1 MKLRVIFLTPILIF
15 AQFQHIAAEAAQTVK
30 DWTIPAIYGLDRC
43 TTAQE
48 LDCIDSVALIS
59 DDGSVEPA
67 EFLSF
72 EATSLRSSQNGNTVI
87 PGATLWKAKGKNI
100 KLEVQLETPNHV
112 IGIGPDGTK
121 LTGAALRAIIVVA
134 DPLITK
140 VRAKVRTSWLKPMN
154 VQLKMK
160 DADFSQQSI
169 AGGNLWTIEGK
180 GTTLSDYSGDWLSV
194 PEKKSFNAKA
204 DVENPEF
211 SFIIH
216 HAGTDA
222 RSSYWAPICADK
234 GYTVQSHNTNAT
246 GDPTWNYK
254 DEYLEFAISSPH
266 LKSDGTLN
274 EGYFRFWTTHQFLD
288 CKFPGN
294 TLTKYTKLILQIV
307 YEDGT
312 STIATTS
319 VKNSDGKLSFS
330 ATGFHFSSP
339 KIVLKVDLSASPSPT
354 PTPIVSATPT
364 PSPTETAPQ
373 TPEVTPSPSPTPA
386 KSTLV
391 VAAKKTTITCTKGK
405 LVKKVSAVNPK
416 CPVGYKKK

>member
-1 MKLRVIFLTPILIF
+1 MKLRVIFLTSILIL
-15 AQFQHIAAEAAQTVK
+15 AQFQNFAAEAAQTVK

-43 TTAQE
+43 TTAQD
-48 LDCIDSVALIS
+48 LDCIDSVALIA
-59 DDGSVEPA
+59 DDGSVEIA

-72 EATSLRSSQNGNTVI
+72 EATSLRSTQNGNTVI

-112 IGIGPDGTK
+112 IGIAPDGTK

-134 DPLITK
+134 DPLVTK

-160 DADFSQQSI
+160 DADFSQQPI

-180 GTTLSDYSGDWLSV
+180 GTTLSDYVGDWLSV

-254 DEYLEFAISSPH
+254 DEYLEFAIFSPH

-330 ATGFHFSSP
+330 AAGFHFSSP
-339 KIVLKVDLSASPSPT
+339 KIVLKVDLSASPSPS
-354 PTPIVSATPT
+354 PTT
-364 PSPTETAPQ
+364 PSTSAPSQQPNPVTTAVPSAS
-373 TPEVTPSPSPTPA
+373 PKPSPSKT
-386 KSTLV
+386 TLV
-391 VAAKKTTITCTKGK
+391 IAANKTTITCTKGK
-405 LVKKVSAVNPK
+405 LVKKVTAVNPK
-416 CPVGYKKK
+416 CPAGYKKK